1 MHHDAVAAV
10 AVAAVAA
17 AAARPG
23 LLAAVPIKVLANF
36 KRVKA
41 LTKDLDVVVAALAA
55 SPLLQVCVWAGGGA
69 C

>member
-1 MHHDAVAAV
+1 
-10 AVAAVAA
+10 
-17 AAARPG
+17 